1 MKQVYRCEYC
11 DHMGTEEDVLKHEQE
26 CLWNRD
32 RRTCATCKKCDRGFL
47 KYKCNEDKEIPDGQM
62 FVNCD
67 KYEWDEVDH
76 TTKHPVATNSMFGG
90 LFG

>member
-1 MKQVYRCEYC
+1 MKQVFRCEYC

-26 CLWNRD
+26 CIWNRTS
-32 RRTCATCKKCDRGFL
+32 RTCATCKKCDRGFL
-47 KYKCNEDKEIPDGQM
+47 KYKCNDGKEIPDGQM

-67 KYEWDEVDH
+67 KYIWDEIDH
-76 TTKHPVATNSMFGG
+76 STKHPVAANTMFGG

>member
-1 MKQVYRCEYC
+1 
-11 DHMGTEEDVLKHEQE
+11 MGTEEDVLKHEQD

-32 RRTCATCKKCDRGFL
+32 KRTCATCKKCDRGFL
-47 KYKCNEDKEIPDGQM
+47 IYKCNDGKEIPDGQM

-76 TTKHPVATNSMFGG
+76 ATKHPVATNTMFGG

>member
-1 MKQVYRCEYC
+1 MRQVFGCEYC

-26 CLWNRD
+26 CLWNRT

-47 KYKCNEDKEIPDGQM
+47 KYKCNDGNEIPDGGM
-62 FVNCD
+62 FINCD

-76 TTKHPVATNSMFGG
+76 TTNHPIATNTMFGG

>member
-11 DHMGTEEDVLKHEQE
+11 DHMGTLEDMLKHEE
-26 CLWNRD
+26 SCLWNKD
-32 RRTCATCKKCDRGFL
+32 KRTCATCKKCSRL
-47 KYKCNEDKEIPDGQM
+47 ILNYKCNDGKEIPDGQM

-67 KYEWDEVDH
+67 KYKWDEVDH
-76 TTKHPVATNSMFGG
+76 TTKHPVATNCTFGG

>member
-32 RRTCATCKKCDRGFL
+32 KRTCTTCKKCDRGFL
-47 KYKCNEDKEIPDGQM
+47 KYKCNDGNEIPDGQM

-76 TTKHPVATNSMFGG
+76 TTKHPVATNTMFGG

>member
-11 DHMGTEEDVLKHEQE
+11 DHMGAEEDVIRHEQE
-26 CLWNRD
+26 CIWNRD
-32 RRTCATCKKCDRGFL
+32 KRTCATCKKCDRGFL
-47 KYKCNEDKEIPDGQM
+47 KYECNDDKEIPDGQM

-76 TTKHPVATNSMFGG
+76 TTKHPVATNTMFGG

>member
-11 DHMGTEEDVLKHEQE
+11 DHMGTEEDIIKHEQD
-26 CLWNRD
+26 CLWNSD
-32 RRTCATCKKCDRGFL
+32 KRTCATCKKCDRGFL
-47 KYKCNEDKEIPDGQM
+47 KYKCNDGNEIPDGQM

-76 TTKHPVATNSMFGG
+76 TTKHPVATNTMFGG

>member
-1 MKQVYRCEYC
+1 
-11 DHMGTEEDVLKHEQE
+11 MGTEEDVLRHEQD

-32 RRTCATCKKCDRGFL
+32 KRTCATCKKCDRGFL
-47 KYKCNEDKEIPDGQM
+47 TYKCNDGKEIPDGQM

-76 TTKHPVATNSMFGG
+76 ATKHPVATNSIFGG